1 MQIKLIK
8 KGKTMKLSIRRNI
21 HETSS
26 SSASA
31 LVMVTNS
38 TDKYCA
44 IDKNVTEVI
53 CGCFCDNGDGRPH
66 TYLSDFWGKC
76 SYLLQ
81 NGDERLVE
89 HVVKKRTNRNLDV
102 YYVWEKDFDT
112 EDIIDKNRAVRSQLA
127 LDLEKYPYIKYFQ
140 LWNDVDY
147 VILPK
152 RMNIESCGYRKV
164 EWYNE
169 PPEILFDLPDN
180 IKEKVY
186 EEILFNDGFAIDFG
200 GDAYCNE
207 QYEGVPGAINISPE
221 DYTGETIYKDCFE
234 ALHHRPYSALN
245 NIVYNGNEMLFL
257 GADGSKIRVCT
268 DNEEKPEYPESIDLK
283 ITDQCA
289 HGCAFCY
296 EDCTVEGKH
305 ASLNHPFLK
314 TLPSFVELAVGGG
327 NPILHPELD
336 KVPNLTDC
344 VNITIHERDFI
355 YMHYSSLANNDS
367 LDAKYPELNKFNAI
381 GVSLSNDLTTE
392 LLECF
397 KLKYATW
404 SGYSFFIGCERDYK
418 YVAEFGDNSTE
429 IVFHIVNG
437 VIEPEKLKLF
447 YDKGAKLLILG
458 FKEKGRGKSY
468 LENND
473 VEQKKQWMYDNI
485 EEVLKHFKVV
495 AFDTLAME
503 QLNIKRFL
511 SDEDYEKYYMGDDGS
526 HSMYIDLVKGEF
538 GISSTDNRRWPL
550 TNDIKEMFSLVR
562 QERLHD
568 TSPN

>member
-1 MQIKLIK
+1 
-8 KGKTMKLSIRRNI
+8 MKLCIRRNI

-31 LVMVTNS
+31 LVMITNS
-38 TDKYCA
+38 TGAYCA
-44 IDKNVTEVI
+44 INQDVAVVI
-53 CGCFCDNGDGRPH
+53 SGCFCDNGDGVPH

-89 HVVKKRTNRNLDV
+89 RVVKKRTKSHLDV
-102 YYVWEKDFDT
+102 YYVWEKDFYR
-112 EDIIDKNRAVRSQLA
+112 EDIIDENPTFCSQLE
-127 LDLEKYPYIKYFQ
+127 LNPEKYPYIKYFQ
-140 LWNDVDY
+140 LWNEKDCIV
-147 VILPK
+147 LPK
-152 RMNIESCGYRKV
+152 GINIESYGYRKV
-164 EWYNE
+164 ELYNE
-169 PPEILFDLPDN
+169 PPGILFDLSDN
-180 IKEKVY
+180 IKEKIY

-207 QYEGVPGAINISPE
+207 AHEGVPGAINISPE
-221 DYTGETIYKDCFE
+221 DYTGETIYTDCKE
-234 ALHHRPYSALN
+234 ALRHRPYSALN
-245 NIVYNGNEMLFL
+245 NIVYNGNEILFL

-268 DNEEKPEYPESIDLK
+268 DDEEKPEYPESIDLK
-283 ITDQCA
+283 ITDQCS

-296 EDCTVEGKH
+296 EDCTAEGKH
-305 ASLNHPFLK
+305 ASLNHSFLK
-314 TLPSFVELAVGGG
+314 KLPPFVELAVGGG

-355 YMHYSSLANNDS
+355 YMNYSNFEYCDS
-367 LDAKYPELNKFNAI
+367 FDAKYPAINKFNAI

-392 LLECF
+392 LLDCF
-397 KLKYATW
+397 KSPWEDDCYGFSINCK
-404 SGYSFFIGCERDYK
+404 RNYK
-418 YVAEFGDNSTE
+418 YGVDYGDDYTE
-429 IVFHIVNG
+429 IVFHVING
-437 VIEPEKLKLF
+437 VINPEKLEMF

-485 EEVLKHFKVV
+485 EEIVKHFKVV

-538 GISSTDNRRWPL
+538 GISSNDNRRWTL
-550 TNDIKEMFSLVR
+550 TNDIREMFSFVR
-562 QERLHD
+562 QEHLRD
-568 TSPN
+568 TSQR